1 MSRTSKEEI
10 RYAIFT
16 EVQSREFKQ
25 TFQEMQEASRALAL
39 FTDTGELVHCMH
51 QRNNGKD
58 EDRDLKN
65 RVLCDLIIAVKYSRK
80 HSSAAQSLFIA
91 ALWPGL
97 DRVSKQ
103 VESAPMPIQDSFA
116 EVYYATLQEI
126 QSWDMD
132 KRDKIAANILLN
144 VKKRVLK
151 VYDASREAD
160 IMPFKSPDNTEDDI
174 GAGTFEGGAEELVD
188 EKTVE
193 SQVEEELCSSAL
205 DRLVAANIISYQ
217 ESLLIVLHVYQG
229 RELVEISEILGVS
242 YKTLCRRYERAI
254 KRLEKFFRDEK
265 GYWAFLN
272 S

>member
-10 RYAIFT
+10 RHAIFT
-16 EVQSREFKQ
+16 EVQSREFNQ
-25 TFQEMQEASRALAL
+25 PFQEMQEASRALAL
-39 FTDTGELVHCMH
+39 FTDAGELVHCMH
-51 QRNNGKD
+51 QRDNGKD
-58 EDRDLKN
+58 EEQDIKN
-65 RVLCDLIIAVKYSRK
+65 RVLRDLIIAAKYSRK
-80 HSSAAQSLFIA
+80 YSSAAQSLCIA

-103 VESAPMPIQDSFA
+103 VESSPEPIQDSFA
-116 EVYYATLQEI
+116 EVYNATLQEI

-132 KRDKIAANILLN
+132 KQDKIAANILLN
-144 VKKRVLK
+144 VKKRVLML
-151 VYDASREAD
+151 YDAVRETETT
-160 IMPFKSPDNTEDDI
+160 PFKSPDNTDDDVDA
-174 GAGTFEGGAEELVD
+174 GAFEGGADEVVD

-205 DRLVAANIISYQ
+205 DRLVAANVISPQ
-217 ESLLIVLHVYQG
+217 ESLLIVLRVFQG
-229 RELVEISEILGVS
+229 HELDAIAESLGIS

-254 KRLEKFFRDEK
+254 ERLEKFFKDEK